1 MPFTL
6 DDLTRIARE
15 SIGDPRLTLGERMS
29 AGDVPGWDSL
39 NHTIITMAIGAEY
52 GVELQPRTLAEARD
66 FGEVVAI
73 VNKAID
79 ARG

>member
-15 SIGDPRLTLGERMS
+15 SIGDPRLTLGEGMS

-52 GVELQPRTLAEARD
+52 GVDLQPRALGEAGD
-66 FGEVVAI
+66 FGQVVAL

-79 ARG
+79 AR